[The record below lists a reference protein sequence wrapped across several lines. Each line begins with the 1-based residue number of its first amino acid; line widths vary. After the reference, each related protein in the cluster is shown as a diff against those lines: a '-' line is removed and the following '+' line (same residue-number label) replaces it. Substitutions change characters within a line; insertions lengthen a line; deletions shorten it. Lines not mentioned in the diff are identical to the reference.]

1 MTQHCPGEVAAH
13 GQALAVLE
21 VTTSNTRHAASDP
34 VLDHVVSELED
45 RRRAVHVWRA
55 EVPDRAPGSWLPAL
69 AENIRANLHRP
80 GDGGAPSSVHAF
92 GWRAAV
98 ALAAASS
105 ADAPALV
112 AHLGDGPGGAGR
124 DDIATRKLERLLWAS
139 ARTVDAV
146 VLDSEWAINRAAAC
160 GVPRRRLVRG
170 LPVVTSPD
178 ADVPWS
184 IRDGARSPR
193 LVAVGGVGPTA
204 GTDTLLDAV
213 ARMPHV
219 ELVVAA
225 PSDVAESRL
234 VKARRWLHRRGN
246 GAGDKVR
253 LERFCRSLLEDCD
266 VVVDAGTGAGCADG
280 VVRAMAHRRAV
291 IASDVGPRAEA
302 VVAGTTGELVAPGD
316 PRRWRD
322 TILQLLQD
330 PFRLEAYGDAGYE
343 RSRVGFA
350 PARRAELMLHLDERL
365 AEARP
370 APPTMKLTTNRT
382 LDAA

>member
-13 GQALAVLE
+13 DRVLAVLE
-21 VTTSNTRHAASDP
+21 VTASNTRHTTSDP
-34 VLDHVVSELED
+34 VLDHVVAELED

-69 AENIRANLHRP
+69 AESIRGNLRTSD
-80 GDGGAPSSVHAF
+80 DGVPSSVHAF
-92 GWRAAV
+92 GWRAALG
-98 ALAAASS
+98 LAAASS
-105 ADAPALV
+105 PDAPALV
-112 AHLGDGPGGAGR
+112 AHLGDGPGVAGR
-124 DDIATRKLERLLWAS
+124 DDLAAHKLERLMWAS

-160 GVPRRRLVRG
+160 GVPRSQLVRG

-184 IRDGARSPR
+184 IRDGGRSPR

-204 GTDTLLDAV
+204 GTDTILDAV
-213 ARMPHV
+213 ARIPDV

-225 PSDVAESRL
+225 PSDAPDSRL
-234 VKARRWLHRRGN
+234 LKARRWLRRRGN
-246 GAGDKVR
+246 GAADRVR
-253 LERFCRSLLEDCD
+253 LERFSRGLLEDCD
-266 VVVDAGTGAGCADG
+266 VVMDAGAGAGCADG

-322 TILQLLQD
+322 RILQLLQD

-365 AEARP
+365 AKARP
-370 APPTMKLTTNRT
+370 TRLERA

>member
-1 MTQHCPGEVAAH
+1 MTQHFAGEAAAH
-13 GQALAVLE
+13 GQVLAVLD
-21 VTTSNTRHAASDP
+21 VTTSNTRHATSDP
-34 VLDHVVSELED
+34 VLDHVVAELED

-55 EVPDRAPGSWLPAL
+55 EVPDRAPGSWLPTL
-69 AENIRANLHRP
+69 AESIRANLLRA
-80 GDGGAPSSVHAF
+80 GSAAPSSVHAF
-92 GWRAAV
+92 GWRAALG
-98 ALAAASS
+98 LAAASS
-105 ADAPALV
+105 PGGPALV
-112 AHLGDGPGGAGR
+112 AHLGDGPDGAGR
-124 DDIATRKLERLLWAS
+124 DDQAGSKLERLLWAS

-146 VLDSEWAINRAAAC
+146 VLDSEWAIDRAAAC
-160 GVPRRRLVRG
+160 GVPRARLVRG
-170 LPVVTSPD
+170 LPVVTSPE

-213 ARMPHV
+213 ARICDV

-225 PSDVAESRL
+225 PSDAAESRL
-234 VKARRWLHRRGN
+234 VKARRWLRRRGN
-246 GAGDKVR
+246 GAGDRVR
-253 LERFCRSLLEDCD
+253 LERFSRSLLEDCD

-280 VVRAMAHRRAV
+280 VVRAMSHRRAV

-322 TILQLLQD
+322 RIIQLLQD

-365 AEARP
+365 TEARS
-370 APPTMKLTTNRT
+370 APVKVLTSANRA

>member
-1 MTQHCPGEVAAH
+1 MTQQYPGEVAAH

-34 VLDHVVSELED
+34 VLDHVVAELED

-69 AENIRANLHRP
+69 AQNIHANLLSTS
-80 GDGGAPSSVHAF
+80 DGEAPSSVHAF
-92 GWRAAV
+92 GWRAV
-98 ALAAASS
+98 LGLAAGSS
-105 ADAPALV
+105 AEAPALV
-112 AHLGDGPGGAGR
+112 AHLGDGPGGTGR
-124 DDIATRKLERLLWAS
+124 DDLASRKLERLLWAA

-160 GVPRRRLVRG
+160 GVPRARLVRG

-213 ARMPHV
+213 ARIQGV

-234 VKARRWLHRRGN
+234 VKARRWLRRRN
-246 GAGDKVR
+246 GAGDRVR
-253 LERFCRSLLEDCD
+253 LERFSRSLLEDCD
-266 VVVDAGTGAGCADG
+266 AVVDAGTGAGCADG

-322 TILQLLQD
+322 RICQLLQD

-350 PARRAELMLHLDERL
+350 PARRAELILHLDERL

-370 APPTMKLTTNRT
+370 VPVNRA